1 MRRLTRLTCALGAIA
16 LGGAAWWAFVPLAS
30 GETPAAGWEP
40 PAPVQPVPGPRR
52 PAIDRGAFAA
62 AIWNPVV
69 ARDAPE
75 QTQASAAE
83 QARPLRIQLIAIIN
97 EGDGRLRAAIYDVEL
112 DRLLI
117 VASGDRVGGHTVT
130 SVAAGGVELTDG
142 RSATRLALREGR
154 S

>member
-1 MRRLTRLTCALGAIA
+1 MRHLTRLTCALGLIA
-16 LGGAAWWAFVPLAS
+16 LGGAALWAFAPLAS
-30 GETPAAGWEP
+30 HEAPASGWEP
-40 PAPVQPVPGPRR
+40 PEPAQLVPGQHR
-52 PAIDRGAFAA
+52 PAIDRSAFTA

-69 ARDAPE
+69 ARDAL
-75 QTQASAAE
+75 QQSQAAAAE
-83 QARPLRIQLIAIIN
+83 QARPLRIQLIAIID
-97 EGDGRLRAAIYDVEL
+97 EGDGRFRAAIYDEER

-142 RSATRLALREGR
+142 RSARRLALREGR

>member
-1 MRRLTRLTCALGAIA
+1 MRRLTRLTCVLGLLA
-16 LGGAAWWAFVPLAS
+16 LGGAAVWAFVPLPS
-30 GETPAAGWEP
+30 QELPAAGWEP
-40 PAPVQPVPGPRR
+40 PAPVQPVPGQRR
-52 PAIDRGAFAA
+52 PAIDRSAFAA

-75 QTQASAAE
+75 QAQASAAE
-83 QARPLRIQLIAIIN
+83 QARPLRIQLIAIID
-97 EGDGRLRAAIYDVEL
+97 EGDGRLRAALYDAER

-130 SVAAGGVELTDG
+130 SVAAGVVELSDG
-142 RSATRLALREGR
+142 RSARRLALREGR

>member
-1 MRRLTRLTCALGAIA
+1 MRRLTRLTCALSAIA
-16 LGGAAWWAFVPLAS
+16 LGGAALWAFAPLAPQ
-30 GETPAAGWEP
+30 EAPAAAWEP
-40 PAPVQPVPGPRR
+40 PAPGQPVPGQRR

-75 QTQASAAE
+75 KSEASAAE
-83 QARPLRIQLIAIIN
+83 QARPLRIQLIAIID
-97 EGDGRLRAAIYDVEL
+97 EGDGRLRAALYDVER

-117 VASGDRVGGHTVT
+117 VANGDRVGGHTVT